1 MKKPATHVMQ
11 MTGPNTHSPDYKVAQ
26 NLSKYARKVLQR
38 TVVGASTAG
47 YSVAV
52 QSGQIFVVSPY
63 GLKKAFS
70 TVEAAT
76 KYLGGML

>member
-1 MKKPATHVMQ
+1 MKTPATTKVM
-11 MTGPNTHSPDYKVAQ
+11 TSAPNSLYSNTAAQ

-38 TVVGASTAG
+38 TLVGASTVG

-52 QSGQIFVVSPY
+52 QSGQVFVVSPY
-63 GLKKAFS
+63 GLRKAFS

-76 KYLGGML
+76 KYLGGLL